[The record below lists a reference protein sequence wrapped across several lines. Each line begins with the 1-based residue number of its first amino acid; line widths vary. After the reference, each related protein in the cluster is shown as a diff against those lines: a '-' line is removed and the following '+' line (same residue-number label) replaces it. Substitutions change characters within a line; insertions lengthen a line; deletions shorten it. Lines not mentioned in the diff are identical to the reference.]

1 MSFVKETVISVGHY
15 GIIKVIIIRIIINES
30 ELKTFCLFYILER
43 LIFPLDNK
51 KIENYNSN
59 KADKSKN
66 TNLEA

>member
-1 MSFVKETVISVGHY
+1 MSFVKETVISVRRY
-15 GIIKVIIIRIIINES
+15 GIIKVIIIRIISNES

-43 LIFPLDNK
+43 IPLDNK
-51 KIENYNSN
+51 KIKNYNSN